1 MHRVLLAGCTIAGLA
16 GSARAE
22 DAAGLRPQVQLDGGL
37 SVIGLGYEHPVTA
50 HIAIGVEAFVFGTYF
65 LPWFDAGDKV
75 AGFGGGIRPTWFARE
90 SGRGLY
96 VAPYFRLVGVG
107 EEIPS
112 ADGIGFATGV
122 FVGWA
127 FQLSSRLDLRIGGGG
142 QFIHFH
148 ADGQA
153 DGQADGKTERL
164 TANTPFI
171 ALDAVLGYRL

>member
-16 GSARAE
+16 DLTGLARAE
-22 DAAGLRPQVQLDGGL
+22 DAPESLRPQVQLDGGL

-50 HIAIGVEAFVFGTYF
+50 HVAIGVEAFVFGTYF

-90 SGRGLY
+90 SGHGLY

-127 FQLSSRLDLRIGGGG
+127 FRLSSRLDLRIGGGG
-142 QFIHFH
+142 QYIHFH
-148 ADGQA
+148 ADGE
-153 DGQADGKTERL
+153 TERL
-164 TANTPFI
+164 TASTPFI